1 MNLTRNFV
9 LLLLIIEMNIEEF
22 DFIIVGQGISGT
34 VLSHKLLEKG
44 YSVFV
49 FDTYKENS
57 ATRIAAGVF
66 NPVAYRKLKMAEF
79 ADFLLPEVFQYYTKL
94 ESRLMEKIF
103 YPTSFLKILTDIEE
117 LNNWQ
122 VQCAKEKNTAF
133 MSQDIFTD
141 DFQNSIKNE
150 FGAGQVL
157 QSGVVK
163 LGRMLDLWK
172 DYLISINSFCKDGF
186 QYSEV
191 EFAENE
197 VSYKGIKAKNIIFSE
212 GVGVAQNPW
221 FNWLPMQQFKGEVL
235 EISAPL
241 LKLNRMINRGVFLLP
256 LENGN
261 YKVGATHDWRNVNE
275 IPTTVGKNELL
286 AKLDNIIN
294 VPYEVIGHVAGL
306 RPATRDRHPY
316 IGVHPSIKN
325 AFVFNGLGSKGV
337 IMAPWL
343 VDRFVEGLPTFD
355 WPKAFNINRFIRFY
369 NE

>member
-1 MNLTRNFV
+1 MRMNTG
-9 LLLLIIEMNIEEF
+9 EF

-34 VLSHKLLEKG
+34 VLSHKLLENG
-44 YSVFV
+44 NSVCV
-49 FDTYKENS
+49 FDSFKANS

-79 ADFLLPEVFQYYTKL
+79 ADFLLPKVFQYYTKL
-94 ESRLMEKIF
+94 ESQLKEKVF
-103 YPTSFLKILTDIEE
+103 VPTSFLKILTDVEE

-122 VQCAKEKNTAF
+122 IQSANEKNAAF

-141 DFQNSIKNE
+141 DFQQAIKNE

-163 LGRMLDLWK
+163 LSRLLDLWK
-172 DYLISINSFCKDGF
+172 DHLISNNSFCKDKF
-186 QYSEV
+186 QYSNV
-191 EFAENE
+191 EFTEGSIN
-197 VSYKGIKAKNIIFSE
+197 YNGIKAKNIIFCE
-212 GVGVAQNPW
+212 GVGVEQNPW

-261 YKVGATHDWRNVNE
+261 YKVGATHDWRNVDE
-275 IPTTVGKNELL
+275 VPTEEGKTELL
-286 AKLDNIIN
+286 TKLDNIIN
-294 VPYEVIGHVAGL
+294 VPYEVVRHVAGL

-316 IGVHPSIKN
+316 IGVHPNIKN

-343 VDRFVEGLPTFD
+343 ADAFIMGLPSLE
-355 WPKAFNINRFIRFY
+355 WPKAFNITRYIRFY